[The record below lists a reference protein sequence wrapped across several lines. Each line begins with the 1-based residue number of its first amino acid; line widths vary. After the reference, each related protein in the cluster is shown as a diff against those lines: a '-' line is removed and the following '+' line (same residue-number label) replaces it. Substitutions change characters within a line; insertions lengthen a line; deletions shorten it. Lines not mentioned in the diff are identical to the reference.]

1 MKPRLYSYVRFSSER
16 QSKGSSVER
25 QKSNIDQLVKKIALE
40 HNLEIFEEY
49 QDFGV
54 SAFKGKNA
62 TEGALSEFITHVDT
76 GKIPRGSYLLIESLD
91 RFSRANAMRAVN
103 MFTSLLLKGIVVIT
117 GIDNQVYKESDVNND
132 TLQQLMFSVM
142 LFSRANEES
151 ATKSHRTISSALM
164 KIKRHQQRKPG
175 DPVVAIKEL
184 GLDKW
189 WTDSSSGFVKPHPVY
204 FPIAQKLIEL
214 KQKGYSNRL
223 ILAYL
228 QENHPAPTEG
238 KSRGKWNMQH
248 ASRIIEPAIHGQ
260 KVINVNG
267 ESFVLDDY
275 YPAITTKE
283 EYERLKF
290 QIGNKSFAPL
300 KEKNPEIPLLSGIGI
315 LYCEHCG
322 CHMFKM
328 KSTVKNQPYAYRYVC
343 ASRDSHRNCSKWG
356 FRASTLE
363 RALLQLLADRVFVEA
378 APVAS
383 GVEHLIS
390 EIDEQIANYLVAI
403 GSAKSPAMI
412 NRLTETI
419 DQLEAQKAEYLKQ
432 KQIHDDQMIRMN
444 TAGWDK
450 FKQLDLDDT
459 QNVERLEIRAS
470 IKTVIKRIDCQRLD
484 TAHNYFFVTYRDERT
499 QKLVIKKDT
508 AWTKGKTYVD
518 STTVTNEQLLE
529 SEGMVMHSHI
539 EIMINPEEF
548 YRKHRELQQ
557 RIIDSPTLIDKLTE

>member
-1 MKPRLYSYVRFSSER
+1 MNKPRLYSYVRFSSER
-16 QSKGSSVER
+16 QAKGQSLER
-25 QKSNIDQLVKKIALE
+25 QKSSIENLVKKIAIE

-62 TEGALSEFITHVDT
+62 TEGALSDFIKHVES

-91 RFSRANAMRAVN
+91 RFSRANPMNAVN

-117 GIDNQVYKESDVNND
+117 GIDNQIYKVSEVNND

-151 ATKSHRTISSALM
+151 ETKSKRTIASALS
-164 KIKRHQQRKPG
+164 KIKRHQQRQPG

-184 GLDKW
+184 GQDKW
-189 WTDSSSGFVKPHPVY
+189 WIDSSSGFVKPHPVY
-204 FPIAQKLIEL
+204 YPIAQKLIEL

-223 ILAYL
+223 ILSYL

-238 KSRGKWNMQH
+238 RSRGKWNMQH

-267 ESFVLDDY
+267 ESFTLDDY
-275 YPAITTKE
+275 YPAIVTKD

-300 KEKNPEIPLLSGIGI
+300 KEANPEIPLLSGIGI
-315 LYCEHCG
+315 MYCKHCG

-328 KSTVKNQPYAYRYVC
+328 KSTVKNQPFAYRYVC
-343 ASRDSHRNCSKWG
+343 SSRDSHRNCNKWG
-356 FRASTLE
+356 FRARTLE
-363 RALLQLLADRVFVEA
+363 LALLQLLADRVFVES
-378 APVAS
+378 APIQS
-383 GVEHLIS
+383 GVENLIAG
-390 EIDEQIANYLVAI
+390 IDEQIANYMVAI

-412 NRLTETI
+412 NKLTEII
-419 DQLEAQKAEYLKQ
+419 DQLETQKTDYLKQ
-432 KQIHDDQMIRMN
+432 KQIHDDQMVRMN

-450 FKQLDLDDT
+450 FKQLDINDT

-470 IKTVIKRIDCQRLD
+470 IKTVIKRIDCQQID

-508 AWTKGKTYVD
+508 AWTKGRVYID

-529 SEGMVMHSHI
+529 SEGLVMHSHI
-539 EIMINPEEF
+539 DIMIDREKFIKEFEE
-548 YRKHRELQQ
+548 RTQHE
-557 RIIDSPTLIDKLTE
+557 PTLIDKLTE